1 MKEKLKIGLMLDSNV
16 LTAWKYSIIETI
28 SKSDFA
34 AISVV
39 IKNIQVQ
46 LYGISNDHSLSLVYR
61 FHKKLDRLIFAA
73 GNNYSKKKDI
83 QPLIKDVPE
92 VKIKA
97 IENNNCEELL
107 SGDIDIIRKYNLDII
122 LKFGFRIL
130 TGQILKVPEYGIWSY
145 SMDNYDTIDT
155 TGYYEVVKK
164 IPVTGS
170 ELVILRDNGNEN
182 LLISNA
188 WESTCSYS
196 IHLNRDKLFQRASL
210 FTIRLIQ
217 GINKYGKNYLTFL
230 EKKYEKNILN
240 ECTGL
245 PVPSFIPSVT
255 NFAGAIVILIRKIYK
270 KVFYS
275 DPFSWILLYKKNDA
289 NDFLDYSYSSYNK
302 LSPSKDKFWAD
313 PFVISKD
320 DKYYI
325 FVEEFIYKKTKG
337 HISLLELDNN
347 GELLNVRKLIEKPYH
362 ISYPF
367 ILELGGELYMI
378 PETAGNRTIELYKCV
393 DFPGNWVFV
402 KNIMDNINAVDTT
415 VFNYN
420 NRWWLFTV
428 IDEIDSSLDDSPEL
442 FLFFTDNILTD
453 NWISHPLNPIVS
465 DIRTARPAGKVFIH
479 EKKIY
484 RPSQDCAGRYGKAF
498 NINQILKLT
507 DTDYEEVLVKKVEPD
522 WDNKLKGTHTF
533 NFDNGFN
540 VIDAYS
546 LRRRQFLLS

>member
-1 MKEKLKIGLMLDSNV
+1 MKEKLKIGLMLDTNV

-46 LYGISNDHSLSLVYR
+46 PYEISNDHSFSLVYR
-61 FHKKLDRLIFAA
+61 FHKKLDRLIFGT

-92 VKIKA
+92 VKIKV
-97 IENNNCEELL
+97 IEKNNCQELL
-107 SGDIDIIRKYNLDII
+107 SSDIDTIRKYNLDII
-122 LKFGFRIL
+122 LKFGFGVL
-130 TGQILKVPEYGIWSY
+130 TGQILKVPKYGIWSY
-145 SMDNYDTIDT
+145 SMDNYDTTDI
-155 TGYYEVVKK
+155 TGYYEVVKN

-170 ELVILRDNGNEN
+170 ELVILSDHDNEN
-182 LLISNA
+182 ILISNA

-196 IHLNRDKLFQRASL
+196 IHLTRDKLFQRASL
-210 FTIRLIQ
+210 FIIRLIQ
-217 GINKYGKNYLTFL
+217 GINKHGKNYLTFL

-240 ECTGL
+240 ESTGL
-245 PVPSFIPSVT
+245 PIPSFIPSVRY
-255 NFAGAIVILIRKIYK
+255 FAGAIMTLLRKIYK

-275 DPFSWILLYKKNDA
+275 DPFSWILLYKKNDV
-289 NDFLDYSYSSYNK
+289 NDFLDYSYSSYKK

-320 DKYYI
+320 DRYYI
-325 FVEEFIYKKTKG
+325 FVEEFIYKKNKG
-337 HISLLELDNN
+337 HISLLELDNK
-347 GELLNVRKLIEKPYH
+347 GEFLNVRKLIEKPYH

-367 ILELGGELYMI
+367 ILELGSELYMI
-378 PETAGNRTIELYKCV
+378 PETAGNRTIELYKCIN
-393 DFPGNWVFV
+393 FPGEWVFV
-402 KNIMDNINAVDTT
+402 KNIMENIKAVDTT
-415 VFNYN
+415 VFYYN

-453 NWISHPLNPIVS
+453 SWISHPLNPIIS

-546 LRRRQFLLS
+546 FRRRQFLLS